1 MTEKAKELLDK
12 FDHNLNDVLFDLV
25 DENETL
31 EGQVNELRE
40 QVAKLAEKQNHKT
53 VDVKLGGELIY
64 RQAVLEAIEDD
75 TRLGMYSRFASNND
89 AQCFKQVVNEIPPAE
104 NKGEDRPKGRWIG
117 HREHCENLGLMPSGL
132 GAYEWCSN
140 CDCGIDVREWHRND
154 YNYCPNCGAK
164 MKGGEEK

>member
-12 FDHNLNDVLFDLV
+12 FDHNLNGILFDLV

-40 QVAKLAEKQNHKT
+40 QVARLTEKQNHKT

-89 AQCFKQVVNEIPPAE
+89 AQCFKQVINELPSAE
-104 NKGEDRPKGRWIG
+104 NKGEWI
-117 HREHCENLGLMPSGL
+117 HPYRSDIACECSVCHMQMP
-132 GAYEWCSN
+132 
-140 CDCGIDVREWHRND
+140 ITD
-154 YNYCPNCGAK
+154 YFHYCPNCGAK

>member
-1 MTEKAKELLDK
+1 MTEETRRLLDK
-12 FDHNLNDVLFDLV
+12 FDHNLNGVLFDLV

-40 QVAKLAEKQNHKT
+40 QVARLTEKQNLKT

-64 RQAVLEAIEDD
+64 RQAVLDAIEDD

-104 NKGEDRPKGRWIG
+104 NTGEDRPKGQWKYRDDFPF
-117 HREHCENLGLMPSGL
+117 RRSEFSQ
-132 GAYEWCSN
+132 
-140 CDCGIDVREWHRND
+140 D
-154 YNYCPNCGAK
+154 
-164 MKGGEEK
+164 